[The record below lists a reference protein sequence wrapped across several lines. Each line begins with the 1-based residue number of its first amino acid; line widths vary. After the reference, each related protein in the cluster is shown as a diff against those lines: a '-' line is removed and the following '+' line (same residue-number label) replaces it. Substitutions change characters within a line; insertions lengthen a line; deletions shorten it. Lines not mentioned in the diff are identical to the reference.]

1 MKFWSEVTSPHTKMM
16 VQNHFRCAGAQCHL
30 LSRSMIWCEAV
41 SSRQVPL
48 REPKWSLGNFN
59 QNTIQNDPFRG
70 HQLHDEVLGHQ
81 SELLEN

>member
-1 MKFWSEVTSPHTKMM
+1 MKFGSEMTSPHTKMM
-16 VQNHFRCAGAQCHL
+16 VQKHFRCAGAQCHF
-30 LSRSMIWCEAV
+30 LSRSMIWCEAL

-59 QNTIQNDPFRG
+59 QNTHQNDPFRG
-70 HQLHDEVLGHQ
+70 HQRHDGVLGHQ